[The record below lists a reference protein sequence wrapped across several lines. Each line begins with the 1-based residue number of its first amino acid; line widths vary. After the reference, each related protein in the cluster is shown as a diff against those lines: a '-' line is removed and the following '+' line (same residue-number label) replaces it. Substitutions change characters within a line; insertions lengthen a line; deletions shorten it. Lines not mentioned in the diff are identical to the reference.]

1 MTEGEISL
9 TCMNQVEGF
18 NGLYRACGCNIFEI
32 IMIDGNTI
40 KIKCARCGD
49 AKTFK
54 VVECLDE

>member
-1 MTEGEISL
+1 
-9 TCMNQVEGF
+9 MNQVEGF

-54 VVECLDE
+54 VVECLNG